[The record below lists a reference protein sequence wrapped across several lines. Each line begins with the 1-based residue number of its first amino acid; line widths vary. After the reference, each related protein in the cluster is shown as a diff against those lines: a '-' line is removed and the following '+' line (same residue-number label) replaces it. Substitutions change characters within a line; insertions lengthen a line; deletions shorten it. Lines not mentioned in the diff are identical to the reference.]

1 MQPWLI
7 WIDIKFW
14 NVTDFWDK
22 LQGARQ
28 IVFAR
33 KLSVVEFAS
42 SMMVIHI
49 RIHLEMRHS
58 IYLPLW
64 LFANLPRFSISII
77 STISTRSAIIELW
90 LVLWFFRQHILRWS
104 LRFGGV
110 PTSVCQS
117 LALVSIAIGIVP
129 VHQHRSRLGQCA
141 IWMIIRII
149 KLTLASFT

>member
-7 WIDIKFW
+7 WIDVKFW
-14 NVTDFWDK
+14 DVADFWDE

-28 IVFAR
+28 IVFTR
-33 KLSVVEFAS
+33 EFAS

-58 IYLPLW
+58 IYLHILS
-64 LFANLPRFSISII
+64 SIR
-77 STISTRSAIIELW
+77 TAFMELW
-90 LVLWFFRQHILRWS
+90 LILCAFRQHILRRS

-117 LALVSIAIGIVP
+117 LALVSIAIGIVLL
-129 VHQHRSRLGQCA
+129 HQHRSRLGQCA
-141 IWMIIRII
+141 IRMIIF
-149 KLTLASFT
+149 S